1 METVADAGKD
11 GERERDGV
19 RGACD
24 VEQGGDGRRRA
35 EKGMGGERFELTW
48 RERSEADPEAV
59 ADQVAEDGVERR
71 KFGCRQDVE
80 QVERKRDRLAVAEAY
95 INHRKGE
102 ERASIS
108 VFKTAHH
115 QRSP

>member
-1 METVADAGKD
+1 MPGKIVNESESETECVARVTWSK
-11 GERERDGV
+11 
-19 RGACD
+19 
-24 VEQGGDGRRRA
+24 A
-35 EKGMGGERFELTW
+35 ETGMSGERFELTW

-59 ADQVAEDGVERR
+59 ADRVAEDGVERR

-80 QVERKRDRLAVAEAY
+80 QVERKRDRLAVAEVH